1 MASITKVSGGSQP
14 VFATDTLN
22 GPQLS
27 STATYTPAGTP
38 TNFMG
43 PKLDF
48 FGMDLGADPSGEADV
63 NGMLVT
69 LLQSIQQTSTVAIY
83 QVAATGNVTNFSV
96 ATFPTGA
103 FNTATNGTD
112 NSAATLQAQIRAL
125 GTVAGYDLSGAT
137 VTNVGFRLAS
147 TATTAS

>member
-1 MASITKVSGGSQP
+1 MPSLTKVSGGSQP

-22 GPQLS
+22 GPQLAA
-27 STATYTPAGTP
+27 TAAYTPAGTP

-48 FGMDLGADPSGEADV
+48 FGMDLGADPSTEADV

-69 LLQSIQQTSTVAIY
+69 LLQTIQQTATVAIY
-83 QVAATGNVTNFSV
+83 QVAATANVTNFSV
-96 ATFPTGA
+96 ATYPTGA

-112 NSAATLQAQIRAL
+112 NSAATLQGIIQGL
-125 GTVAGYDLSGAT
+125 GTVSGYDLANAT

-147 TATTAS
+147 TATSAS